1 MHLGGTTNTPW
12 KCDDRA
18 MIDLHT
24 HTTCSDGTDTPFALV
39 KKALA
44 AGITTLAITDHDST
58 AGWSEA
64 ISALQPQIELVL
76 GAEISCLTSD
86 GISVHMLGLLF
97 DGDNDEMQQM
107 LADSRDT
114 RLPRMRKMVELLS
127 ADGIN
132 ISLDD
137 VYRATP
143 EGATVGRPHLADAL
157 VANGVVASRDE
168 AFLNLLNNESK
179 YYVTHAAPTP
189 EDAIR
194 IIRKAGGVAVIAHP
208 FASRRGQVITADTF
222 TDLVD
227 AGLNGIEVHHRDQ
240 NAQEQETLQ
249 AIARELNLVITGS
262 SDYHGTGKLNGLAEN
277 TTHQAQWEQL
287 EAQANA
293 RRVVKK

>member
-1 MHLGGTTNTPW
+1 
-12 KCDDRA
+12 

-44 AGITTLAITDHDST
+44 AGISTLAITDHDST
-58 AGWSEA
+58 AGWTEA
-64 ISALQPQIELVL
+64 VTALQPQIELVL

-97 DGDNDEMQQM
+97 DGEDAQMQKM

-157 VANGVVASRDE
+157 VTNGVVSSRDE
-168 AFLNLLNNESK
+168 AFLDLLNNDSK

-194 IIRKAGGVAVIAHP
+194 MIRSAGGVAVIAHP
-208 FASRRGQVITADTF
+208 FASRRGQIITAATF
-222 TDLVD
+222 ANLVD
-227 AGLNGIEVHHRDQ
+227 AGLHGIEVHHRDQ
-240 NAQEQETLQ
+240 NAQEQETLT
-249 AIARELNLVITGS
+249 AIAKELNLVVTGS

-277 TTHQAQWEQL
+277 VTNQAQWEEL
-287 EAQANA
+287 ESLANA
-293 RRVVKK
+293 RRVVRK

>member
-1 MHLGGTTNTPW
+1 
-12 KCDDRA
+12 

-24 HTTCSDGTDTPFALV
+24 HTTCSDGTDSPFALV

-58 AGWSEA
+58 AGWAEA
-64 ISALQPQIELVL
+64 TSAIQSQIELVL
-76 GAEISCLTSD
+76 GAEVSCLTTD

-97 DGDNDEMQQM
+97 NGEDAEIQKM

-114 RLPRMRKMVELLS
+114 RVPRMRKMVELLA
-127 ADGIN
+127 ADGIK

-137 VYRATP
+137 VYRAAP
-143 EGATVGRPHLADAL
+143 DGATVGRPHLADAL

-168 AFLNLLNNESK
+168 AFLDLLNNDSK

-194 IIRKAGGVAVIAHP
+194 TIRRAGGVAVIAHP
-208 FASRRGQVITADTF
+208 FASRRGQTITAETF
-222 TDLVD
+222 ADLVA
-227 AGLNGIEVHHRDQ
+227 AGLNGIEVNHRDQ
-240 NAQEQETLQ
+240 NAQEQETLT

-277 TTHQAQWEQL
+277 TTSQAQWDQL
-287 EAQANA
+287 ESLADA

>member
-1 MHLGGTTNTPW
+1 
-12 KCDDRA
+12 

-24 HTTCSDGTDTPFALV
+24 HTTCSDGTDSPFSLV

-58 AGWSEA
+58 AGWAEA
-64 ISALQPQIELVL
+64 VTAIQPQIELVL
-76 GAEISCLTSD
+76 GAEVSCLTSD

-97 DGDNDEMQQM
+97 DGEDSEIQQM

-168 AFLNLLNNESK
+168 AFLDLLNNDSK

-194 IIRKAGGVAVIAHP
+194 TIRKSGGVAVIAHP
-208 FASRRGQVITADTF
+208 FASRRGQTITASTF
-222 TDLVD
+222 ADLVA

-240 NAQEQETLQ
+240 NAQEQETLIT
-249 AIARELNLVITGS
+249 IARELSLVTTGS

-287 EAQANA
+287 ESLANA

>member
-1 MHLGGTTNTPW
+1 
-12 KCDDRA
+12 

-24 HTTCSDGTDTPFALV
+24 HTTCSDGTDSPFALV

-58 AGWSEA
+58 AGWAEA
-64 ISALQPQIELVL
+64 ASAIQPQIELVL
-76 GAEISCLTSD
+76 GAEVSCLTTD

-97 DGDNDEMQQM
+97 NGEDTQMQQM
-107 LADSRDT
+107 LAESRDT

-168 AFLNLLNNESK
+168 AFLDLLNNDSK

-189 EDAIR
+189 VDAIQA
-194 IIRKAGGVAVIAHP
+194 IRKAGGVAVIAHP
-208 FASRRGQVITADTF
+208 FASRRGQIITASTF
-222 TDLVD
+222 QDLVA

-240 NAQEQETLQ
+240 NSQEQETLTS
-249 AIARELNLVITGS
+249 IAHELNLAITGS

-277 TTHQAQWEQL
+277 TTHRAQWELL
-287 EAQANA
+287 ESQADA